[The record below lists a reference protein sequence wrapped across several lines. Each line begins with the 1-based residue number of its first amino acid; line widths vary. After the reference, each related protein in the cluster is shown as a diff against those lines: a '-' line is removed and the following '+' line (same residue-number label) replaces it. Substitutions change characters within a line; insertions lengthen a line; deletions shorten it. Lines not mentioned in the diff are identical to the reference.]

1 MKKRKLPLKTVYY
14 FSFLCFIVIPILI
27 VLLIA
32 LFILNKKFKRQ
43 AIENIK
49 QAQETV
55 ITKLQSDIDVMS
67 MRLSHLI
74 NTNNSEILAYA
85 AETDTFDYS
94 RRYEY
99 EQKLQQAGNL
109 ALEPVKDIISVE
121 FYMKDGSGRIS
132 KMK

>member
-32 LFILNKKFKRQ
+32 LFILNKQFKRQ

-74 NTNNSEILAYA
+74 NTNNSEILA